1 MSALA
6 RVVRGRMLLLLGGFA
21 HSRADNGKHY
31 QGQAAADPGNRTQEC
46 QFKNLNE
53 QRLCSKD

>member
-1 MSALA
+1 MCASAC
-6 RVVRGRMLLLLGGFA
+6 VVRGRVLLLLGGFA